1 MLDFD
6 QLYKTYYV
14 KIYSFVLTIVKD
26 RSLAEEITQEA
37 FFKAFKSKEKYE
49 GRSSEYTWLCAIA
62 KNVCADEKRRDN
74 KNREVIGAL
83 SDNVIQLKEKNDE
96 EQMIKIHQILHGLE
110 EPYKEVFQL
119 RIFGELTF
127 KQIAKIFG
135 KTESWARVT
144 YHRARIKMQ
153 ERM

>member
-1 MLDFD
+1 MDFD